1 MPEKLT
7 ITAYKDYNYST
18 STGQFEVLVNPEQYA
33 TTQKINYANK
43 QAIGTPAAEPRFMNI
58 PSEECKF
65 KIIFDS
71 TGIIASTPPS
81 LKGKSV
87 AEQVNAFLNVTSEYK
102 GDIHRPPPL
111 ELVWGAFIFKG
122 VLANLNI
129 TYNVFNPDGT
139 PVRAEAEAEFK
150 TASAT
155 QEALLNAKK
164 SSPDMT
170 HIKILK
176 AGDSLPGL
184 CQEIY
189 SGENYFV
196 QVAKANN
203 LNHLR
208 GLKVGQNLSFPP
220 LIQK

>member
-7 ITAYKDYNYST
+7 ITSYKDYGYSD
-18 STGQFEVLVNPEQYA
+18 STGQFEVLVNPAEYA
-33 TTQKINYANK
+33 TTQKVNYSSK
-43 QAIGTPAAEPRFMNI
+43 QALGTPAAEPRFMNI
-58 PSEECKF
+58 PSQECKF
-65 KIIFDS
+65 TIIFDS
-71 TGIIASTPPS
+71 TGVISTTPAS

-87 AEQVNAFLNVTSEYK
+87 PEQIDAFLKVTSEYK

-111 ELVWGAFIFKG
+111 ELVWGQFIFKG
-122 VLANLNI
+122 VLSGLNI
-129 TYNVFNPDGT
+129 KYNVFKPDGS

-150 TASAT
+150 TASNT
-155 QEALLNAKK
+155 QEALLSAKK

-170 HIKILK
+170 HIKTLK
-176 AGDSLPGL
+176 AGESLPGL

-196 QVAKANN
+196 QVAKSNK

-208 GLKVGQNLSFPP
+208 GLKIGQNLSFPP
-220 LIQK
+220 LNEK

>member
-1 MPEKLT
+1 
-7 ITAYKDYNYST
+7 
-18 STGQFEVLVNPEQYA
+18 
-33 TTQKINYANK
+33 
-43 QAIGTPAAEPRFMNI
+43 MNI

-65 KIIFDS
+65 KILFDS
-71 TGIIASTPPS
+71 TGIIANIPAN
-81 LKGKSV
+81 LKGKTI
-87 AEQVNAFLNVTSEYK
+87 AEQVDAFLKVTSDYK

-111 ELVWGAFIFKG
+111 ELVWGSFIFKG
-122 VLANLNI
+122 VLSNLAI
-129 TYNVFNPDGT
+129 TYNTFKPDGT

-170 HIKILK
+170 HIKTLR

-189 SGENYFV
+189 RGENYFV
-196 QVAKANN
+196 QVAEANG

-208 GLKVGQNLSFPP
+208 GIKAGQDLSFPP